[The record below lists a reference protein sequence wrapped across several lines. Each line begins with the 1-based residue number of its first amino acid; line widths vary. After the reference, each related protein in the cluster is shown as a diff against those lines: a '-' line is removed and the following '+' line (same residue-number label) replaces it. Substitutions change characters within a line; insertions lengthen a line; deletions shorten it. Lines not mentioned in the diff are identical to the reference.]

1 MTTLLDE
8 LLDQEFRDK
17 LLIYQTFM
25 NSEGPLLKEEF
36 YGYFDLS
43 TQKLESLCRQINY
56 ECTQISSRSQILFPA
71 KGLISA
77 QKLSQIDYQALRK
90 YYFDQSLMA
99 KLLLDV
105 GLYQKHTIQEFSQ
118 IHFMSKS
125 KIYAFSYKLN
135 LILANWH
142 IKLKSNR
149 LGWRREKYP
158 KFLFSMLVLF
168 LWK

>member
-1 MTTLLDE
+1 MD
-8 LLDQEFRDK
+8 
-17 LLIYQTFM
+17 
-25 NSEGPLLKEEF
+25 N
-36 YGYFDLS
+36 FDLS

-105 GLYQKHTIQEFSQ
+105 GLYKSTRFKNFLKFIYEQKQ
-118 IHFMSKS
+118 
-125 KIYAFSYKLN
+125 N
-135 LILANWH
+135 LCLLCIN
-142 IKLKSNR
+142 
-149 LGWRREKYP
+149 
-158 KFLFSMLVLF
+158 
-168 LWK
+168 

>member
-105 GLYQKHTIQEFSQ
+105 GLYQKNFLK
-118 IHFMSKS
+118 F
-125 KIYAFSYKLN
+125 
-135 LILANWH
+135 IL
-142 IKLKSNR
+142 
-149 LGWRREKYP
+149 
-158 KFLFSMLVLF
+158 
-168 LWK
+168 

>member
-56 ECTQISSRSQILFPA
+56 ECTQISSRSQIFPA

-77 QKLSQIDYQALRK
+77 QNYRKLI
-90 YYFDQSLMA
+90 
-99 KLLLDV
+99 
-105 GLYQKHTIQEFSQ
+105 
-118 IHFMSKS
+118 
-125 KIYAFSYKLN
+125 
-135 LILANWH
+135 
-142 IKLKSNR
+142 IK
-149 LGWRREKYP
+149 P
-158 KFLFSMLVLF
+158 
-168 LWK
+168 